1 MDNSFIFRTV
11 LIIIAAFVLFALM
24 NYYNNK
30 QETIKSEK
38 FYEQAT
44 AVSRSPSNS
53 MAQNSRSRSA
63 ASAPMG
69 SGGVQ
74 SGANM
79 VSSSGNVETFSS
91 TPSMTNGP
99 SMLNTPSLVATNSVN
114 PSDPLGDL
122 DFRAVDY
129 ESQKLPSD
137 CFPKDRTTVDDLLPK
152 DAANSKWAQ
161 VNPAGQ
167 GDVKDQN
174 FLTAGYMFGIN
185 TVGSSLK
192 NANLQLRSEPVI
204 PKVSVGPF
212 LNSSYEASDALRR
225 PLEIGGNC

>member
-1 MDNSFIFRTV
+1 MDNDMILRTV
-11 LIIIAAFVLFALM
+11 LIILAAFVLFALI

-30 QETIKSEK
+30 QTTIKSEK
-38 FYEQAT
+38 FFNQ
-44 AVSRSPSNS
+44 
-53 MAQNSRSRSA
+53 A
-63 ASAPMG
+63 ASAIN
-69 SGGVQ
+69 
-74 SGANM
+74 GATM
-79 VSSSGNVETFSS
+79 SSSTTDQYGDNNDVQVQPSS
-91 TPSMTNGP
+91 GRVFNAPDLGATLGTSKSLGMQSPVFMENMTT
-99 SMLNTPSLVATNSVN
+99 SADAVK
-114 PSDPLGDL
+114 PSDPLGEA

-129 ESQKLPSD
+129 ESRKLPND
-137 CFPKDRTTVDDLLPK
+137 CFPKDRVTAEDLLPK

-192 NANLQLRSEPVI
+192 NPNLQLRSEPVI

-225 PLEIGGNC
+225 PLEIGGDC

>member
-1 MDNSFIFRTV
+1 MDNMIFRTV
-11 LIIIAAFVLFALM
+11 LILLAAFVLFALM

-30 QETIKSEK
+30 QNTVKSEK
-38 FYEQAT
+38 FYQMNTNAMPPPPQEQKAKKE
-44 AVSRSPSNS
+44 SYQDFMMPS
-53 MAQNSRSRSA
+53 
-63 ASAPMG
+63 
-69 SGGVQ
+69 
-74 SGANM
+74 
-79 VSSSGNVETFSS
+79 
-91 TPSMTNGP
+91 TN
-99 SMLNTPSLVATNSVN
+99 NIQKISLDGDLVVPAE
-114 PSDPLGDL
+114 PLGNEDY
-122 DFRAVDY
+122 REVDY
-129 ESQKLPSD
+129 QGKKLPND
-137 CFPKDRTTVDDLLPK
+137 CFPKDRLTSEDLLPK

-174 FLTAGYMFGIN
+174 FLNAGYMIGIN

-225 PLEIGGNC
+225 PLEIGGDC

>member
-1 MDNSFIFRTV
+1 MDNMIFRTV
-11 LIIIAAFVLFALM
+11 LILVAAFVLFALI

-30 QETIKSEK
+30 QTTLKSEK
-38 FYEQAT
+38 FYQDTQVPSVIESFADAPATFKSPLLQKDTQA
-44 AVSRSPSNS
+44 ANS
-53 MAQNSRSRSA
+53 
-63 ASAPMG
+63 
-69 SGGVQ
+69 V
-74 SGANM
+74 
-79 VSSSGNVETFSS
+79 
-91 TPSMTNGP
+91 GP
-99 SMLNTPSLVATNSVN
+99 SE
-114 PSDPLGDL
+114 PLGNE

-129 ESQKLPSD
+129 QGQKLPND
-137 CFPKDRTTVDDLLPK
+137 CFPKDRLTVDDLLPK

-174 FLTAGYMFGIN
+174 FLSAGYMIGIN

-212 LNSSYEASDALRR
+212 LNSTYEASDVLRR
-225 PLEIGGNC
+225 PLEIGGDC

>member
-1 MDNSFIFRTV
+1 MDNNLILRTV
-11 LIIIAAFVLFALM
+11 LIVLAAFVLFALI

-30 QETIKSEK
+30 QATLKTEK
-38 FYEQAT
+38 FYNMSQVPGGA
-44 AVSRSPSNS
+44 
-53 MAQNSRSRSA
+53 AQSGSQMSSQLQQQPAN
-63 ASAPMG
+63 ASALP
-69 SGGVQ
+69 SSPQTSQQPQVVRQ
-74 SGANM
+74 QNM
-79 VSSSGNVETFSS
+79 QPPTESEEKCASVE
-91 TPSMTNGP
+91 
-99 SMLNTPSLVATNSVN
+99 
-114 PSDPLGDL
+114 PSDPNGEMEYK
-122 DFRAVDY
+122 AVDY
-129 ESQKLPSD
+129 QGPKLPSD
-137 CFPKDRTTVDDLLPK
+137 CFPKDRMTVDDLLPK

-192 NANLQLRSEPVI
+192 NPNLQLRSEPVI

-225 PLEIGGNC
+225 PLEIGGDC